1 MTFEFASWFGRAPL
15 TAAHSTP
22 NGRRDHR
29 EPLKIEVER
38 MPDYLWGALGFP
50 QLRRQDEEK

>member
-15 TAAHSTP
+15 TADRSAP
-22 NGRRDHR
+22 NGQRDDR

-38 MPDYLWGALGFP
+38 MPDYLWRALGFP
-50 QLRRQDEEK
+50 QPQQRDEER